1 MEIDSHPQHFG
12 SLGPWNKQEGGW
24 AWLPRAWV
32 YLVLHY
38 PSLFSDCIPIPELWS
53 CIFVANVP
61 QKAPK
66 KQQETFWMS
75 TLTIND
81 LSDYYLEGYQA
92 KWFSKVRVG
101 TPLLSNPVPWGRY
114 QGQLVHLE
122 DHRWRAAH
130 HRAVAGLPWWV
141 FGEGSGHGRQNMP
154 EKIMGLSLTKNWKKW
169 IFTQVS
175 RLANET
181 AAFTNTISDLVLN
194 NGWTFLG
201 PAPRK
206 WCSHRW
212 HDTSPLRIW
221 DQLAIW
227 MP

>member
-24 AWLPRAWV
+24 AWLPHAWV

-101 TPLLSNPVPWGRY
+101 TPLLSNPVPWG
-114 QGQLVHLE
+114 
-122 DHRWRAAH
+122 
-130 HRAVAGLPWWV
+130 AVPRPVGSSRRSSMACGTSSSSCWV
-141 FGEGSGHGRQNMP
+141 AMVGFRRGKWTWSPEHARKNYGSFTDQKLKKLDFHASFSFSQRNCGFHKHNFRFGVKQR
-154 EKIMGLSLTKNWKKW
+154 
-169 IFTQVS
+169 VD
-175 RLANET
+175 
-181 AAFTNTISDLVLN
+181 ISWDLLQESDVPI
-194 NGWTFLG
+194 GGMTHPHWEFG
-201 PAPRK
+201 I
-206 WCSHRW
+206 S
-212 HDTSPLRIW
+212 
-221 DQLAIW
+221 
-227 MP
+227 

>member
-24 AWLPRAWV
+24 AWLPHAWV

-53 CIFVANVP
+53 CIFVANAP

-75 TLTIND
+75 PLTIND

-92 KWFSKVRVG
+92 KRFSTVWVG
-101 TPLLSNPVPWGRY
+101 TPLLSNPVPSGPVPRPVGSSRRSSMACGTSSSSCW
-114 QGQLVHLE
+114 
-122 DHRWRAAH
+122 
-130 HRAVAGLPWWV
+130 VAMVGFRRGKWTWSP
-141 FGEGSGHGRQNMP
+141 EHARTIYGSFTDQ
-154 EKIMGLSLTKNWKKW
+154 KLKNG

-201 PAPRK
+201 T
-206 WCSHRW
+206 CSKKVMF
-212 HDTSPLRIW
+212 P
-221 DQLAIW
+221 
-227 MP
+227 